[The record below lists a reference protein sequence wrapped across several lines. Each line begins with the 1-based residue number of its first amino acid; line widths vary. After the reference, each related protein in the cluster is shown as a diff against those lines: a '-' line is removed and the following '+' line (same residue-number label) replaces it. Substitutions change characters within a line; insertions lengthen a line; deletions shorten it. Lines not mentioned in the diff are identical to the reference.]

1 MTTISAT
8 LDKSQ
13 DFIRMSHIWEASAR
27 EGVTLPDIAR
37 RYRNSLLF
45 DPAAQ
50 IIGINFRSCHL
61 FA

>member
-1 MTTISAT
+1 
-8 LDKSQ
+8 
-13 DFIRMSHIWEASAR
+13 MSHIWEADAR
-27 EGVTLPDIAR
+27 EGVMLPDIAR

-50 IIGINFRSCHL
+50 IISSAFCNDHL